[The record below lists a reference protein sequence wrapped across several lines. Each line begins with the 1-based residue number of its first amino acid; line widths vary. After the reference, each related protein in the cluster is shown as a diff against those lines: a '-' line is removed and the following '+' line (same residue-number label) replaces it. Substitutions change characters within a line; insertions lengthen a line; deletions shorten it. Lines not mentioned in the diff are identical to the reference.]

1 MSKPGYNGKGWKSKM
16 EKTLS
21 TSFAASGTRQAKR
34 VMCHAVFV
42 SCVCNSI
49 DSVLSVSVSCCVNAG
64 RSQTQ
69 FFPDAAGFNSDW
81 VLFLMDS
88 DGLWRFLSFP
98 AGRRNSWK
106 QNDLSRTSRRRG
118 TNGRRWTTGTQRHKT
133 SMNKSY
139 NLVAPVTLGWGW
151 LHLCT
156 RYEIRIQ
163 CTHFQGSQKC
173 NFDQFWIQQSL
184 GR

>member
-1 MSKPGYNGKGWKSKM
+1 MEIKDGEDTFYLICSIRYKASQACNVSCCFCVLRLQQYWLSIVSVCVMLCQCGKISDTFFSWCCRIQFW
-16 EKTLS
+16 LS
-21 TSFAASGTRQAKR
+21 
-34 VMCHAVFV
+34 FV
-42 SCVCNSI
+42 SDGFWWV
-49 DSVLSVSVSCCVNAG
+49 VSVSE
-64 RSQTQ
+64 
-69 FFPDAAGFNSDW
+69 FP
-81 VLFLMDS
+81 
-88 DGLWRFLSFP
+88 P
-98 AGRRNSWK
+98 GRRNSWK

-139 NLVAPVTLGWGW
+139 NLVASVTLGWGW

-173 NFDQFWIQQSL
+173 NFDRFWIQQSL